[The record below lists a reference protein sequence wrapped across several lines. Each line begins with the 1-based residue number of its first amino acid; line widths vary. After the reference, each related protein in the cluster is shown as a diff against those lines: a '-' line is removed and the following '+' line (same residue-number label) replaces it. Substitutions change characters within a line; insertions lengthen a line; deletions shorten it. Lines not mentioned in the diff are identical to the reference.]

1 MTEMDTLLIE
11 RECLALMTAYCTHL
25 DARDAEAFLD
35 LFVEDLV
42 WVRTHPPGLEYRG
55 RDFMRQYF
63 DERPAIRRNYH
74 LVLNPRVTVLSP
86 DAAEGVC
93 MLLVV
98 DGPAGDGGVPVPMG
112 GVTLLGEYRDVYR
125 RGPNGWRI
133 ARRELSR
140 LVDKKVGHEAV
151 GAW

>member
-1 MTEMDTLLIE
+1 MTEMETLLIE
-11 RECLALMTAYCTHL
+11 RACLGLMTAYCTHL
-25 DARDAEAFLD
+25 DARKAEAFLD

-42 WVRTHPPGLEYRG
+42 WVRTHPPGPVYRG
-55 RDFMRQYF
+55 RESMRIYF
-63 DERPAIRRNYH
+63 QERSALRRNYH
-74 LVLNPRVTVLSP
+74 LTLNPRVTVLSA

-140 LVDKKVGHEAV
+140 LLDKQVGHEAV
-151 GAW
+151 A